1 MSSAEPRPG
10 ERRILDEDCA
20 EDNLKNGI
28 LTLTNQRILFQRT
41 EGTML
46 TFSKKPREV
55 LLDIPLEKIISVKA
69 EGFIMTKFIV
79 ATADKVYKFGVYSNS
94 KWAKAA
100 QEQIDARKKPT

>member
-1 MSSAEPRPG
+1 MSSVEPRQG

-41 EGTML
+41 EATML
-46 TFSKKPREV
+46 TFSKKTSEV

-69 EGFIMTKFIV
+69 EGFIMTKFVIV
-79 ATADKVYKFGVYSNS
+79 TADDVYKFGVYSNS

-100 QEQIDARKKPT
+100 QEQIDAHKKTT